1 MDKIITEDYVSY
13 DTAKLLREKGFDE
26 PCRSAYL
33 WNGEEE
39 ELCTSFSNHIQFNSE
54 DCEDGDIPRISAPTF
69 QMAMKWLRK
78 VHHKYCDIRYDIDL
92 YWFFHIIELKELK
105 EHFDYSELKY
115 YHTENE
121 IGFNSYEEACEASI
135 KYTLE
140 NLI

>member
-1 MDKIITEDYVSY
+1 MDKTITEDYVSY
-13 DTAKLLREKGFDE
+13 ETSLLLKEKGFDIE
-26 PCRSAYL
+26 CNHAYYNGRL
-33 WNGEEE
+33 VDYTLYGFCNGE
-39 ELCTSFSNHIQFNSE
+39 LVNC
-54 DCEDGDIPRISAPTF
+54 PTL